1 MNKPLEKILGSF
13 CPILLAILAITS
25 ISFGESDIY
34 GAPEDP
40 LVATVFE
47 TSIHSRDSRE
57 VQYVILQHLMARYA
71 QDQKIDVSKDDVDAY
86 LEAQQRFMFSDRKR
100 REQRRTELAEQL
112 KPGHL
117 PDARRS
123 ALAKEL
129 EILNSLAD
137 ADLKTADEDAPEVR
151 AYREQLAKAF
161 VLRWKVNRA
170 LYRQYGGR
178 IIFQQAGPE
187 PLDAYRTFL
196 QEQEALGQFK
206 ILDPSFAQEFWHYFV
221 TDELHDFYQPGSVE
235 EARAFDK
242 MFPDSDALQ

>member
-1 MNKPLEKILGSF
+1 MNKPLERILGSY
-13 CPILLAILAITS
+13 CLILLAILTIVS
-25 ISFGESDIY
+25 ISFAESDIY
-34 GAPEDP
+34 GAREDP

-71 QDQKIDVSKDDVDAY
+71 KDHEIDVSKYEVDAY
-86 LEAQQRFMFSDRKR
+86 LEAKKRFMVSDRKR
-100 REQRRTELAEQL
+100 REQRRTELAEELQS
-112 KPGHL
+112 GHL

-123 ALAKEL
+123 AIAKEL
-129 EILNSLAD
+129 EILDSLAD
-137 ADLKTADEDAPEVR
+137 ADLETADEDAPEVR
-151 AYREQLAKAF
+151 AYSEQLAKAL
-161 VLRWKVNRA
+161 VLRWKINRA

-196 QEQEALGQFK
+196 QEQEALGHFK
-206 ILDPSFAQEFWHYFV
+206 ILDFSYAQEFWRYFV

-242 MFPDSDALQ
+242 MFPDGDALK